1 MKKIIILGGAGF
13 VGKSLLK
20 KLSAEKFHVKT
31 MKHKVDAGIKTS
43 KFKGDILSY
52 GILGDEIEDGDT
64 VINLIGQFDKDILKF
79 INLNIIGGLNAL
91 NSCVKRKAVS
101 IILISSISVY
111 GENNDFPSKE
121 NDPTNPQT
129 LYGIV
134 KLLTE
139 KIYEYYS
146 KVYNMNV
153 TVLRLSTLY
162 GPNKKSGYIQELI
175 NSIKNKK
182 SSVAYN
188 NGRQLRDFLFIEDAT
203 NGIVNAIK
211 NPQNGFIVFNISS
224 GKRYMIND
232 LIKIMEKISGKKL
245 NVKMSSER
253 HEEQCIWAN
262 NTKAKRIL
270 KFIPQTSIDEGLKI
284 TIEHFLKSPN
294 T

>member
-1 MKKIIILGGAGF
+1 GASF

-153 TVLRLSTLY
+153 TVFRLSTLY
-162 GPNKKSGYIQELI
+162 CP
-175 NSIKNKK
+175 
-182 SSVAYN
+182 
-188 NGRQLRDFLFIEDAT
+188 R
-203 NGIVNAIK
+203 
-211 NPQNGFIVFNISS
+211 
-224 GKRYMIND
+224 
-232 LIKIMEKISGKKL
+232 KKL

-253 HEEQCIWAN
+253 HEKQCIWAN

-270 KFIPQTSIDEGLKI
+270 KFITQTSIDEGLKI